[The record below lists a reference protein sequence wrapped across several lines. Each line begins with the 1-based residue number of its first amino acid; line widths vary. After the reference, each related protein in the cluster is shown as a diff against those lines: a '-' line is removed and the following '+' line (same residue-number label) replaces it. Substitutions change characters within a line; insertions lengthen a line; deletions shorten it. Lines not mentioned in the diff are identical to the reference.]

1 MNTEKLKEIST
12 SDYGSTYQGLA
23 DEYSDVDTFTLVRMP
38 LSEGLFH
45 DLRKQS
51 TQDADKRTLLT
62 PQRLIQLGL
71 KGSIHSLIML
81 SAQLKQHDDE
91 LPMQSLFK
99 TFYENHHAFS
109 DLLKARKGTLIRSL
123 FGIMNKDIDRV
134 KKAQDNH
141 ELTGKQV
148 LQECVDMNRIS
159 ILMAYYEGKLDM
171 NLNYDNFIHDITFLE
186 CGYKL
191 YDLEPLVKTKRMK
204 QDELLEQPIVQHFF
218 ETRNDYLKQLES
230 HFRNHK
236 SFYKDDVFEHVNSI
250 KQDIVDYLIKQE
262 CLVLKSKGGV

>member
-38 LSEGLFH
+38 LREGLFH

-71 KGSIHSLIML
+71 KGSVHSLILL

-99 TFYENHHAFS
+99 T
-109 DLLKARKGTLIRSL
+109 
-123 FGIMNKDIDRV
+123 
-134 KKAQDNH
+134 
-141 ELTGKQV
+141 
-148 LQECVDMNRIS
+148 
-159 ILMAYYEGKLDM
+159 
-171 NLNYDNFIHDITFLE
+171 
-186 CGYKL
+186 
-191 YDLEPLVKTKRMK
+191 
-204 QDELLEQPIVQHFF
+204 
-218 ETRNDYLKQLES
+218 
-230 HFRNHK
+230 
-236 SFYKDDVFEHVNSI
+236 FYKDDVFEHVNSI

-262 CLVLKSKGGV
+262 YLVLKSKGGV